1 MDRDYELQTHRVE
14 DQHWWYRGRRIV
26 LEDVIA
32 GLGLPPRA
40 HILDAGCG
48 SGRNMVELARYGD
61 VTGVV
66 FSKSL
71 SQDETAYA
79 IPAATVEKDVA
90 KTPTSGTQST
100 QGCLS

>member
-40 HILDAGCG
+40 HILDAGWAAVATW
-48 SGRNMVELARYGD
+48 SSSPA
-61 VTGVV
+61 
-66 FSKSL
+66 
-71 SQDETAYA
+71 TA
-79 IPAATVEKDVA
+79 T
-90 KTPTSGTQST
+90 
-100 QGCLS
+100 

>member
-1 MDRDYELQTHRVE
+1 
-14 DQHWWYRGRRIV
+14 V
-26 LEDVIA
+26 LV
-32 GLGLPPRA
+32 
-40 HILDAGCG
+40 H
-48 SGRNMVELARYGD
+48 GD

-90 KTPTSGTQST
+90 KTPTSATQST
-100 QGCLS
+100 QGCLN